1 MGAGTFTA
9 TASTDGHRRLRYSRG
24 RGNGGEAP
32 APLRVKTAP
41 SLQDRRHD
49 LPLLA
54 AALMLYRA
62 RAHHPAQGL
71 NDTDD
76 QL

>member
-9 TASTDGHRRLRYSRG
+9 TASTDRHRRLRNSRG
-24 RGNGGEAP
+24 RGNGGENP
-32 APLRVKTAP
+32 APLTREDSP
-41 SLQDRRHD
+41 PLQDKRHD